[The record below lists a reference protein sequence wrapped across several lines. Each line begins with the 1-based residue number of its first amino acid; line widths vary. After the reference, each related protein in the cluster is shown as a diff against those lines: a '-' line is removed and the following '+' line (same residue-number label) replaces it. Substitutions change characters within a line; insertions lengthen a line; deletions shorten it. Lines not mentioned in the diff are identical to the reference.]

1 MTIDILALS
10 GSLRAESHN
19 TRLLEAA
26 AALLP
31 GTASLTIVPS
41 LKDMP
46 PFDEDDE
53 AGPAHAA
60 VSRLRRDVRRAHA
73 VVVATPEYNGSV
85 PGQLKNALD
94 WLSRPLAT
102 NPLRDKPVAV
112 VGASVSPFGAAW
124 AQADARKV
132 LGVLGARVLDR
143 ELPVGSAHEAFDAGG
158 RLRDPELEDALGA
171 LLADLVGSAASPR
184 VAA

>member
-1 MTIDILALS
+1 MTIDVLALS
-10 GSLRAESHN
+10 GSLRADSHN
-19 TRLLEAA
+19 TRLLRAA
-26 AALLP
+26 AELLP
-31 GTASLTIVPS
+31 GAAFTVRAS
-41 LKDMP
+41 LKDLP

-53 AGPAHAA
+53 AGPPHPA
-60 VSRLRRDVRRAHA
+60 VARLRRDVRRAHA

-124 AQADARKV
+124 AQADARRI

-143 ELPVGSAHEAFDAGG
+143 DLPIGNAHEAFDADG
-158 RLRDPELEDALGA
+158 RLVDVRLQEALGDV
-171 LLADLVGSAASPR
+171 LASLAGLSDAGR

>member
-1 MTIDILALS
+1 MSIDVLALS

-19 TRLLEAA
+19 TRLLRAA
-26 AALLP
+26 AELLP
-31 GTASLTIVPS
+31 AGASLASAP
-41 LKDMP
+41 LKQIP

-60 VSRLRRDVRRAHA
+60 VARLRRQVRQADA
-73 VVVATPEYNGSV
+73 IVIATPEYNGSI

-102 NPLRDKPVAV
+102 NPLQGKPVAV
-112 VGASVSPFGAAW
+112 VGASMSPFGAAW

-132 LGVLGARVLDR
+132 LGILGARVLDR

-158 RLRDPELEDALGA
+158 RLLDPELEARLGS
-171 LLADLVGSAASPR
+171 LLHELVGLAEPGRAA
-184 VAA
+184 A